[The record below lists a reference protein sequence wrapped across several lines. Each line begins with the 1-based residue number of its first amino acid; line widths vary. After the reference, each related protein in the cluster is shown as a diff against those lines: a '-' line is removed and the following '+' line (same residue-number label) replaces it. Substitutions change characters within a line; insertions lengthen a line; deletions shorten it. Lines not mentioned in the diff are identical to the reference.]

1 MQVEQTVSLQVEKK
15 AQGFGLRVE
24 EMGFAGFWS
33 RENQA
38 VGHGILPGTQS
49 ASGAKHEIGALF
61 SCFECV
67 FVRF

>member
-33 RENQA
+33 RE
-38 VGHGILPGTQS
+38 S
-49 ASGAKHEIGALF
+49 
-61 SCFECV
+61 
-67 FVRF
+67 